1 VLCTEAEGLLEALL
15 EKVTEPFVCDRGTEK
30 MSFRDIELLQDL
42 LEKRKKYTR
51 YQETFKGRNS
61 FSKTDPDETFM
72 HMKEDHM

>member
-1 VLCTEAEGLLEALL
+1 
-15 EKVTEPFVCDRGTEK
+15 